1 MKKILTVILAASLMM
16 AVSAC
21 GKNVSDGDAGKGVVQ
36 GGAAVD
42 EQGNEIVGTTIDGA
56 GAEVDMKKIEGTELK
71 AESGKASGKIR
82 DFEVSVGEAKTLE
95 TEVEGQ
101 NKKVVI
107 VAFTFK
113 NKSSQPAA
121 FDNALKVT
129 AMQGDT
135 VLNAKPVSGIEG
147 LNMRSG
153 VEFVDPKKTNNV
165 QKVFV
170 LADDETP
177 VTVTVS
183 KPDEQDKES
192 VTRTFNLK

>member
-21 GKNVSDGDAGKGVVQ
+21 GKNASDGDAGKGVVQ

-147 LNMRSG
+147 LNMLSG

-183 KPDEQDKES
+183 KPDEQDEES

>member
-21 GKNVSDGDAGKGVVQ
+21 GKNASDGDAGKGVVQ

-135 VLNAKPVSGIEG
+135 VLNAKPVIGIEG
-147 LNMRSG
+147 LNMLSG

-183 KPDEQDKES
+183 KPDEQDEES